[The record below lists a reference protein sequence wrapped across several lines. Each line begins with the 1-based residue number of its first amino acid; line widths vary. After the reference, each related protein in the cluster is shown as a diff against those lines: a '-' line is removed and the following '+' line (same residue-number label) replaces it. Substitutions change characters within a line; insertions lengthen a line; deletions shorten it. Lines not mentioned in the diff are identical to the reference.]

1 MTLNQGETGKNPESI
16 TLNKYEWERI
26 NFPLEKN
33 DFKKFVKKNETIAF
47 NNLNAKKDKIYPTYV
62 SKNNSNR
69 EKQVILLMIPI
80 GKRWNYL
87 AVKKLSA
94 LLRRITSK
102 NYGDFYCLSRLHSF
116 RTKSKLESHKNVC
129 ENKVFCNVIMPSED
143 TKMLRFNQ

>member
-1 MTLNQGETGKNPESI
+1 MTLKN
-16 TLNKYEWERI
+16 LW
-26 NFPLEKN
+26 
-33 DFKKFVKKNETIAF
+33 KKNEMIAF

-62 SKNNSNR
+62 LKNNSNR